1 MCLFLSLPVILGFD
15 TGSASIRETGTEAHW
30 IQTGFRVHSIHQ
42 WPRKCS
48 SVSDLSGLSR
58 KLVSH
63 LSPMQHHAG
72 QVVIRLMH
80 DAHSEIHREVLA
92 ICRYKRDFGDSRMI
106 NSAMLLVNPHY
117 LFCWDWHLTDTCCI
131 RQMLGRRFSVWQAWG
146 PYRSF
151 MDRGLCQ
158 RTGRGFV
165 ALETQLFAVRSLGT
179 RYHWH
184 LELRSVQMCP
194 WKSTII
200 QG

>member
-1 MCLFLSLPVILGFD
+1 M
-15 TGSASIRETGTEAHW
+15 
-30 IQTGFRVHSIHQ
+30 
-42 WPRKCS
+42 
-48 SVSDLSGLSR
+48 SDLGGLSR

-131 RQMLGRRFSVWQAWG
+131 LAGEEVFRVAGMGSL
-146 PYRSF
+146 SF
-151 MDRGLCQ
+151 VR
-158 RTGRGFV
+158 GRGIV
-165 ALETQLFAVRSLGT
+165 SKDRT
-179 RYHWH
+179 RF
-184 LELRSVQMCP
+184 RR
-194 WKSTII
+194 T
-200 QG
+200 